1 MKTILHAVLTIL
13 IAAMILSAAD
23 TVSGAW
29 QVHQNIVG
37 NESDMA
43 CTFTQTGDDLAGSC
57 DGPNGNMKLTGK
69 VAEKKVTWTI
79 QFDYNGTPLT
89 LKYSGTLASATK
101 MTGSVSVDPYQ
112 VDGEFTAA
120 PAK

>member
-1 MKTILHAVLTIL
+1 MKTTLPAVLTIL
-13 IAAMILSAAD
+13 IAAMTLSAAD

-29 QVHQNIVG
+29 QIHQNIVG
-37 NESDMA
+37 NESDLA
-43 CTFTQTGDDLAGSC
+43 CTFTQTGDDLAGAC

-69 VAEKKVTWTI
+69 VSEKKVTWTI

-89 LKYSGTLASATK
+89 MKYSGVLASATE

-112 VDGEFTAA
+112 VEGEFTGVS
-120 PAK
+120 AK